1 MLQNMSIARKL
12 QTGFGLMVLILLA
25 LVSASYL
32 SFARL
37 QQARALDIHTFEV
50 LLELRGMMKSLVD
63 RETGERGFLLTGG
76 EEFLE
81 PLREGRGTFDEH
93 LAQARRLTS
102 DNPHQQERLQRLQ
115 ALNETWLNNYLE
127 PMLALRRDVNEGRAE
142 FSKLIEQVRA
152 AKGKHFMD
160 QMRSIEAELE
170 EEEFELLKQRR
181 AQTEA
186 LAAQLYAML
195 LGGGAVGVLLA
206 LLLSWVLARSITQP
220 ITQAVAI
227 THQLA
232 AGDLSIPIT
241 PQGRD
246 EPAMMMMSLKEM
258 VRKFAG
264 VLGEARAASM
274 ALTSASEQVSSAAQ
288 TLSQGTN
295 TQASSVEE
303 TSHNVQQINLSIDR
317 TAKTSHELEKLAL
330 SGARDAEQSG
340 QAVENTVQ
348 AMNSIVA
355 QISIVDEIAYQTHLL
370 ALNAAIEAARA
381 GEHGRGFA
389 VVSSEVR
396 KLSERSQKATQEIGA
411 LASSSLKIA
420 DRSGKLLATLV
431 PAIQRTAGLMK
442 EVSTACSEQATGAT
456 QISQSMLQIDQV
468 TQRNAAAAEELS
480 TTAEELAS
488 QAEALQQTM
497 DFFRLGSESPP
508 PSKQLHEGKKIWL

>member
-12 QTGFGLMVLILLA
+12 QAGFGLMVLILLA

-37 QQARALDIHTFEV
+37 QQARVLDLHSFEV

-63 RETGERGFLLTGG
+63 RETGERGFLLTGA

-81 PLREGRGTFDEH
+81 PLREGRSTFDEH
-93 LAQARRLTS
+93 LAQARHLTS
-102 DNPHQQERLQRLQ
+102 DNPRQQERLQRLQ
-115 ALNETWLNNYLE
+115 ALNEAWLNNYLE
-127 PMLALRRDVNEGRAE
+127 PMLALRKDVSEGRAE
-142 FSKLIEQVRA
+142 LSKLIEQVRA

-170 EEEFELLKQRR
+170 AEEFELLKQRR
-181 AQTEA
+181 AQTDA
-186 LAAQLYAML
+186 LAAQMYGML
-195 LGGGAVGVLLA
+195 LGGGALGVPLA
-206 LLLSWVLARSITQP
+206 MLLSLVLARSITQP
-220 ITQAVAI
+220 IAQAVTI

-232 AGDLSIPIT
+232 AGDLSVPIT

-246 EPAMMMMSLKEM
+246 EPAQMMMSLKEM

-264 VLGEARAASM
+264 VLGEARSASM
-274 ALTSASEQVSSAAQ
+274 ALASASEQVSSAAQ

-303 TSHNVQQINLSIDR
+303 TSHNVQQISLSSDR
-317 TAKTSHELEKLAL
+317 TAKTSQQLEQLAL

-340 QAVENTVQ
+340 QAVENTIQ
-348 AMNSIVA
+348 AMTSIVA
-355 QISIVDEIAYQTHLL
+355 QISLVEEIAYQTHLL

-389 VVSSEVR
+389 VVASEVR
-396 KLSERSQKATQEIGA
+396 KLSERSQKATLEIET

-420 DRSGKLLATLV
+420 DRSGKHLATLV
-431 PAIQRTAGLMK
+431 PSIQRTAGLMK
-442 EVSTACSEQATGAT
+442 EVSTACAEQATGAT

-480 TTAEELAS
+480 STAEELAS
-488 QAEALQQTM
+488 QADTLKQTM
-497 DFFRLGSESPP
+497 DFFRLGSEP
-508 PSKQLHEGKKIWL
+508 PSPEQAAS